1 MIGRPTTEQI
11 VRDVR
16 RELLE
21 SIAPAVGDP
30 GVQVTI
36 QMLDSVLRNVAI
48 RVAHEVAWMCDETRE
63 IEAYARAVIEAVP
76 DCSAVEE
83 ALAHVGT
90 APRDSLHLDDVVE
103 TYERASE
110 VLSRAID
117 AVAAAGHDALWNRA
131 AEILDGRLAREE
143 EIMDGWVA
151 VGRG

>member
-48 RVAHEVAWMCDETRE
+48 RVAHEVAWMSDETRE
-63 IEAYARAVIEAVP
+63 IEAYARDVIEGVP
-76 DCSAVEE
+76 GCTAVEE
-83 ALAHVGT
+83 ALAHLGT

-103 TYERASE
+103 TYERAGE
-110 VLSRAID
+110 VLSRSIE
-117 AVAAAGHDALWNRA
+117 AVAGAGHAALWNRA
-131 AEILDGRLAREE
+131 AQILDDRLAREE

>member
-21 SIAPAVGDP
+21 SVAPAVGDP
-30 GVQVTI
+30 GVQVAI

-48 RVAHEVAWMCDETRE
+48 RVAHEIAWMCDETAE
-63 IEAYARAVIEAVP
+63 IEAYASEVIEAVP
-76 DCSAVEE
+76 GCTAVEE
-83 ALAHVGT
+83 SLAHLGT

-103 TYERASE
+103 TYERAGE
-110 VLSRAID
+110 VLSRAIE
-117 AVAAAGHDALWNRA
+117 AVAAAGQDALWARA
-131 AEILDGRLAREE
+131 AQILDGRLAREE
-143 EIMDGWVA
+143 EVMDGWVA

>member
-1 MIGRPTTEQI
+1 MIGRPATEQI

-21 SIAPAVGDP
+21 SVAPAVGDP

-48 RVAHEVAWMCDETRE
+48 RAAHEIAWMRDETGE
-63 IEAYARAVIEAVP
+63 IEAYARDVIDTVP
-76 DCSAVEE
+76 NCSAVEE
-83 ALAHVGT
+83 ALAHLGA

-103 TYERASE
+103 TYERSGEA
-110 VLSRAID
+110 LSRAIE
-117 AVAAAGHDALWNRA
+117 AVAEAGHTALWNRA

-143 EIMDGWVA
+143 EVMDGWVA

>member
-21 SIAPAVGDP
+21 TIAPAVGDP

-48 RVAHEVAWMCDETRE
+48 RVAHEVAWMRDETGE
-63 IEAYARAVIEAVP
+63 IEAYARDVIDTVP
-76 DCSAVEE
+76 DRAAVEE
-83 ALAHVGT
+83 ALAHLGT

-103 TYERASE
+103 TYERAGE
-110 VLSRAID
+110 VLSRAIE
-117 AVAAAGHDALWNRA
+117 AAAAAGHGGLWNRA